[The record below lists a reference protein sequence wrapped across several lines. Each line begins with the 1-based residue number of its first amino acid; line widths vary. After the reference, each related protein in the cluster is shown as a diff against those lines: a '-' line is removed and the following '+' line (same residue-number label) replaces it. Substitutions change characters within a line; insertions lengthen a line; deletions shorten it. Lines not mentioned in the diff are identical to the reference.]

1 MKNTKI
7 EKGRNLLVDVEKNR
21 ISATDLRFYLDDNG
35 KPFPSVTTILDCYP
49 KGAGYYE
56 WLKTVGKD
64 ADNIRDDA
72 GARGSMVHKLTEF
85 YDYGNTINLLDDAGD
100 PVCKISEW
108 AMFERY
114 VEFVRRFSPT
124 MHYIEI
130 DYCSEKLGFG
140 GTLDRVLTINGQNLL
155 VDIKTGNNVYNSYW
169 LQQAAYKKMFEEML
183 TKKPALKKIKIDDVA
198 ILWLNAKTKTEGKK
212 DAIQGHGWQLITRGG
227 IKEIE
232 NDWEVFCATK
242 KLWDA
247 ENKTLTPK
255 NFTYSLTHK
264 A

>member
-1 MKNTKI
+1 MIKKD
-7 EKGRNLLVDVEKNR
+7 KGRNLLIEQDKNR
-21 ISATDLRFYLDDNG
+21 ITAQDLRFYLTDDG
-35 KPFPSVTTILDCYP
+35 KPMPSVTTVLEAYP

-72 GARGSMVHKLTEF
+72 GDKGSMVHKLTEF
-85 YDYGNTINLLDDAGD
+85 YDYGNTINLLDEKGD
-100 PVCKISEW
+100 PVCKIAEW
-108 AMFERY
+108 AMFEKY
-114 VEFVRRFSPT
+114 VDFVRRFSPV

-140 GTLDRVLTINGQNLL
+140 GTLDRVMTLNGTNLL
-155 VDIKTGNNVYNSYW
+155 VDIKTGGNVYNSYW
-169 LQQAAYKKMFEEML
+169 LQQAAYKKLFEEML
-183 TKKPALKKIKIDDVA
+183 SKKSGLKKVKIDDVA

-212 DAIQGHGWQLITRGG
+212 DAIQGVGWQLITRGG
-227 IKEIE
+227 EKEIE

-255 NFTYSLTHK
+255 NFTYQLSHK
-264 A
+264 P